1 MSKKEKIGIV
11 ISNKMEKS
19 VVVAVDSNYRH
30 PFYSKII
37 VKTKKY
43 IAHDENNLCE
53 IGDQVRLEESR
64 PLSKKKRWIVKKI
77 LIKSNQTNL

>member
-1 MSKKEKIGIV
+1 MSKKEKFGIV

-30 PFYSKII
+30 PFYSKTI

-43 IAHDENNLCE
+43 LAHDANNLCK
-53 IGDQVRLEESR
+53 IGDQVKLEESR
-64 PLSKKKRWIVKKI
+64 PLSKKKRWVVTTI
-77 LIKSNQTNL
+77 LTKSSKMN